1 MVFALASSKATQPGL
16 NQNEVMGIEINL
28 PDEDILTSFED
39 TVSPLMHL
47 VVSNANE
54 NKRLSEIRDTLLPKL
69 MSGEIDVSDIDL

>member
-1 MVFALASSKATQPGL
+1 MVFALASSKAAQPGL